1 MRVILRRVAPK
12 GSLSIHGFF
21 GRGAKAILSLAL
33 LAQDDARHA
42 VLKSPQRAKRSGR
55 PPARSAGT
63 LTASESERPYL

>member
-42 VLKSPQRAKRSGR
+42 VPSHPSERSEAAARQREALAHSQRAKASG
-55 PPARSAGT
+55 
-63 LTASESERPYL
+63 LT